1 MENLLKRYIKILI
14 EAPGVLMEKD
24 STKKVTSSPS
34 AAIKKVSKVSFDN
47 LNLWQDFP
55 SKVPLV
61 GRSGVGPGE
70 DRLADIFGGEVQGQ
84 NVSFDLEFSSGPLA
98 GVWEVK
104 APDAEGNIRPGTEG
118 TSAVAPLMKI
128 LVTAC
133 DELYEFVNFPG
144 VKEITKNSE
153 SKGLYDEI
161 ESFINFKKDE
171 KGKTNYELI
180 QSGEINSERFIS
192 AKKAVEAASKLIKK
206 TQGNLLTIVV
216 NKKKYQV
223 TPTNMLKISKLLGME
238 QDESSS
244 NLGDISAIAEAL
256 SVLNSPVFADPSL
269 LDSKWNGISP
279 DNVFDVTGVI
289 LVNEKG
295 FMVLR
300 YPYGDK
306 IKISRISQ
314 GKPKFKVPLRG
325 SKRI

>member
-1 MENLLKRYIKILI
+1 MKNLLKRYIKILI
-14 EAPGVLMEKD
+14 ETHDMLVEKD
-24 STKKVTSSPS
+24 AT
-34 AAIKKVSKVSFDN
+34 KVSFDD
-47 LNLWQDFP
+47 LNRWEDFP
-55 SKVPLV
+55 SNVPLA

-84 NVSFDLEFSSGPLA
+84 NVSFDLKFSSGLLE
-98 GVWEVK
+98 GTWEVK

-118 TSAVAPLMKI
+118 TSAAAPLMKI
-128 LVTAC
+128 LGTAC

-144 VKEITKNSE
+144 VKEITKSNE
-153 SKGLYDEI
+153 SNGLYDEI
-161 ESFINFKKDE
+161 QSFINFKKRE
-171 KGKTNYELI
+171 EGKTNYELI

-206 TQGNLLTIVV
+206 MQGDLLTIVV

-244 NLGDISAIAEAL
+244 ILGDISTIAEAL
-256 SVLNSPVFADPSL
+256 SVLNSSVFADPTL
-269 LDSKWNGISP
+269 LDVKWNEISP
-279 DNVFDVTGVI
+279 GKVFNVTGII

-295 FMVLR
+295 FRVLR
-300 YPYGDK
+300 SPYDGDK

-314 GKPKFKVPLRG
+314 GKPKFKVRLRG
-325 SKRI
+325 AKRKA